1 MEVVFDK
8 LRLLSGRGPAEG
20 IVGRA
25 MVSHPGTQELEVEM
39 RRGVWFLITLQEINI
54 SHLGK
59 GKIIF

>member
-8 LRLLSGRGPAEG
+8 LRLLFHGRGPAEG

-39 RRGVWFLITLQEINI
+39 RLAYFPSR
-54 SHLGK
+54 
-59 GKIIF
+59 